1 MQTQGC
7 LQLAEEADK
16 EHKKM
21 VDKIAERCEV
31 VKTSY
36 KKFVAE
42 VQASTSR
49 VMDHMDEHE
58 GYDIKTEVASD
69 GSDGLSR
76 FRSKKRSKVWDEYKP
91 IFVNGVIQS
100 AECHYCH
107 ILMSCKGADGQSNGT
122 SHLWRHQKICRG
134 KDGLGLGQQQQI
146 GDLPYVLNDVEPV
159 DQILPDSLDDFNLG
173 ADCVHCNKRL
183 SADKGR
189 SHLTRHTLT
198 CSARGGTTLSHQKC
212 VFQSRVPNLKS
223 RLQDELSP
231 ALTNGRVQIAEYAS
245 KFRKGNNSDWKLQ
258 RRIIKFGVFWS
269 SPTNLERMVHY
280 KDTCLL
286 DAESGA
292 YNVIWEAVRD
302 WNLDQKHF
310 SLTSVSE
317 VRNEGSI
324 PKLMDSLNQQKC
336 LPIRGGLYNIACV
349 DDVLNNIV
357 SKGQPVLHLDFSADY
372 MYSENYVL
380 PFFFCLDRNSLMKAI
395 GSHRKL
401 FPG

>member
-1 MQTQGC
+1 
-7 LQLAEEADK
+7 
-16 EHKKM
+16 
-21 VDKIAERCEV
+21 
-31 VKTSY
+31 
-36 KKFVAE
+36 
-42 VQASTSR
+42 
-49 VMDHMDEHE
+49 MDEHE

-122 SHLWRHQKICRG
+122 SHLWRHQKICRA

-198 CSARGGTTLSHQKC
+198 CPARGGTTLSHQKS
-212 VFQSRVPNLKS
+212 VFQSSVPNLKS

-245 KFRKGNNSDWKLQ
+245 KFRKGNNSD
-258 RRIIKFGVFWS
+258 S
-269 SPTNLERMVHY
+269 
-280 KDTCLL
+280 
-286 DAESGA
+286 ESGP

-302 WNLDQKHF
+302 WNLVQKHF

-357 SKGQPVLHLDFSADY
+357 SKGQPVLHLDFSAD
-372 MYSENYVL
+372 
-380 PFFFCLDRNSLMKAI
+380 
-395 GSHRKL
+395 
-401 FPG
+401 